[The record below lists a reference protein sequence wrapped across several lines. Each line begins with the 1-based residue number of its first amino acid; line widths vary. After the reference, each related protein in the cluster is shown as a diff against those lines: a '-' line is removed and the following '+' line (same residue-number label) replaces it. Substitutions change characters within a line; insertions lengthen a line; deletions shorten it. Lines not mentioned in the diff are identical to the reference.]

1 MDKDDEHR
9 KEEERRTMQ
18 AEKCKKD
25 IEVKQI
31 ALSTSQLC
39 LNVVNV
45 FRIHDDYAKIYK
57 WKLYKTRS

>member
-25 IEVKQI
+25 IEVETN
-31 ALSTSQLC
+31 TSLHLPTMFEFC
-39 LNVVNV
+39 E
-45 FRIHDDYAKIYK
+45 
-57 WKLYKTRS
+57 LY